1 MPVPPAGGELP
12 ADMVKQ
18 RSRGEREKNSK
29 ETNKTEKQ
37 KKKTKT
43 TKNLF
48 SPPPLCPPHTHTHAM
63 TAPTKKLSPAKTV
76 YALASR
82 LSRADATLVAAA
94 TAAAVDSCA
103 TSAGLRKERPQD
115 RST

>member
-1 MPVPPAGGELP
+1 
-12 ADMVKQ
+12 
-18 RSRGEREKNSK
+18 
-29 ETNKTEKQ
+29 
-37 KKKTKT
+37 
-43 TKNLF
+43 
-48 SPPPLCPPHTHTHAM
+48 M

>member
-1 MPVPPAGGELP
+1 MCACVIEQVKGQSKPNTPLFLPFASFASLALSRQPP
-12 ADMVKQ
+12 
-18 RSRGEREKNSK
+18 
-29 ETNKTEKQ
+29 TH
-37 KKKTKT
+37 
-43 TKNLF
+43 
-48 SPPPLCPPHTHTHAM
+48 SPTHTM